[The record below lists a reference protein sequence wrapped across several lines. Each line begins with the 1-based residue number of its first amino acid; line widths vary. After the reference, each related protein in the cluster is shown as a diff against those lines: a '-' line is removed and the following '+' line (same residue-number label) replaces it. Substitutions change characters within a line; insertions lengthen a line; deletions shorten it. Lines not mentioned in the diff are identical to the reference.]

1 VEFLDANIFL
11 RYLTRDDPAKAERCY
26 DLFQRMKRK
35 EIRVITSESVLAE
48 VVYVLSSRSLY
59 QLSRER
65 VRALLLPIISLPGL
79 RIANRRTFLRALDL
93 FAGANLDFE
102 DALSLAHME
111 RMNIKVIISY
121 DQDFDRFKNI
131 QRREP

>member
-11 RYLTRDDPAKAERCY
+11 RYLTRDDPVKAERCY
-26 DLFQRMKRK
+26 ELFQRMKRK
-35 EIRVITSESVLAE
+35 EIQVITSESVLAE

-59 QLSRER
+59 HQSREQI
-65 VRALLLPIISLPGL
+65 RALLLPIISLPGL

-93 FAGANLDFE
+93 FAGASLDFE

-111 RMNIKVIISY
+111 RMRIKTIISY
-121 DQDFDRFKNI
+121 DRDFDRFQHI
-131 QRREP
+131 DRREP